1 MRGIWIKYLYWSVS
15 HDKTPYYFRCHL
27 RHFYCLDKYLWKAI
41 SEDWAQCWLYVLL
54 WTPGGTEY
62 HVAET
67 AQLLVEAERE
77 RYGKGQGPLAS
88 FKEMPSA
95 FVFPTRPQFPQ
106 AFSNVS
112 SSFESSKGLNFW
124 FGHCPHGLIISEMPL
139 QTEPG
144 ICGTCLRG
152 FSPSNQSLVNETSMC
167 MLALPIFLK
176 CCSFLLPIALSGDKT
191 SHWPE
196 TRHETGP
203 AGHAPRDLLG
213 LCSPGI
219 TSTCCHLQGLSFHM
233 CGLRINL
240 RSVCLQ
246 SSHSADG
253 TISPAKIKVKQ

>member
-1 MRGIWIKYLYWSVS
+1 MTKPHTTLDVILDIFIALTSTREKQFQRTGLSVDCMCYFGPQVGQSIMWQRLLSSWWKQRGRDKERVRAPWHPSKKCPVS
-15 HDKTPYYFRCHL
+15 LF
-27 RHFYCLDKYLWKAI
+27 
-41 SEDWAQCWLYVLL
+41 
-54 WTPGGTEY
+54 
-62 HVAET
+62 
-67 AQLLVEAERE
+67 
-77 RYGKGQGPLAS
+77 
-88 FKEMPSA
+88 
-95 FVFPTRPQFPQ
+95 FPTRPQFPQ

-213 LCSPGI
+213 LCSPGM

-253 TISPAKIKVKQ
+253 TISPAKIKVK